1 MKRFIIKIV
10 SACSVMF
17 ACIYLNSCSHIPLK
31 EGGLEIDKDTTAGV
45 DDIGVGRVT
54 RQF

>member
-1 MKRFIIKIV
+1 MLLAAILFICL
-10 SACSVMF
+10 SANGC
-17 ACIYLNSCSHIPLK
+17 ANIPLK
-31 EGGLEIDKDTTAGV
+31 EGGLEIGKDTVAGV

>member
-1 MKRFIIKIV
+1 MKKISV
-10 SACSVMF
+10 NIVRSAVV
-17 ACIYLNSCSHIPLK
+17 ALVCIWFSGCANIPLK
-31 EGGLEIDKDTTAGV
+31 EGGLEISKDTTAGI

>member
-1 MKRFIIKIV
+1 MSRYGALLIKTLAIL
-10 SACSVMF
+10 SICAS
-17 ACIYLNSCSHIPLK
+17 LNGCANMPLK
-31 EGGLEIDKDTTAGV
+31 EGGLALDKDTTAGI

>member
-1 MKRFIIKIV
+1 MNRCLIRAGRMILLIFICM
-10 SACSVMF
+10 S
-17 ACIYLNSCSHIPLK
+17 LNSCSHFPLK
-31 EGGLEIDKDTTAGV
+31 EGGLEIGKDTTAGI